1 METSHFINNYIEL
14 EFFGAVPPYI
24 GIGIKIMTAVI
35 LGTIIGIDREKK
47 LKSAGVKTQILICLG
62 ATLYVTISHLNG
74 LHFGAGTGLINGDP
88 NRIAAQ
94 VVSGIGFLGAGAIL
108 HSRGAVYGMTTAAT
122 IWVVAAMGVAIGSGY
137 VLSAIIFAVTTL
149 LVLNLIDPMIRWIQ
163 PEKHFLLE
171 VTGKEGMES
180 DIGRILSLLE
190 TQIISKE
197 IFSNEQLH
205 KINLQYHVKVTYK
218 EVKKIVQYLKSN
230 PKVEQYTY
238 HSVRE
243 NGQHGEHKD
252 RDREDVFRD

>member
-14 EFFGAVPPYI
+14 EFFGALPPYL
-24 GIGIKIMTAVI
+24 GIGIKIMMAI
-35 LGTIIGIDREKK
+35 FLGTIIGIDREKK

-62 ATLYVTISHLNG
+62 ATLYVTISHLNSF
-74 LHFGAGTGLINGDP
+74 HFGHPAGITNGDP

-137 VLSAIIFAVTTL
+137 IFSAAIFAITTL
-149 LVLNLIDPMIRWIQ
+149 IVLNMIDPLIRFIQ

-171 VTGKEGMES
+171 VTGRDHMEP
-180 DIGRILSLLE
+180 DINRILSLLE
-190 TQIISKE
+190 THIISKE
-197 IFSNEQLH
+197 IFSNEQQH
-205 KINLQYHVKVTYK
+205 RINLQYHIRVTYK
-218 EVKKIVQYLKSN
+218 EIKKIIQYLKSN

-243 NGQHGEHKD
+243 NGHKNE
-252 RDREDVFRD
+252 RDKEDVFRE